1 VVEKYADDIIAYVI
15 GKQAGADLPQNIAE
29 AVERWCSV
37 NRIRL
42 NASKCKVMHTPSKSF
57 EPPIIKLADVSLQ
70 SVKEYKYLG
79 FYLNDTFDSRIQW
92 DRIQPKISQ
101 NIALLKQL
109 QCSGLKEEIL
119 VSVFK
124 SLVLSHLRYSSTI
137 LVACP
142 DGTKS
147 DMQVLQ
153 NTLLR
158 TIGITRDLAK
168 SKYGILD
175 VSELVS
181 KTSLEQ
187 VICILT
193 TDGKEPSDHRLSA
206 SFRDHRPYRIFRSAS
221 RCANRSSTET
231 ESYGPSTRQSV
242 RHRPSY
248 LVAAPAPT
256 ASSSTSASY
265 RERRTL
271 HKPFMSAAHQAMDAP
286 R

>member
-1 VVEKYADDIIAYVI
+1 MLGPVLFLIFIADINDYMPAGVSFEKYADDIIAYVI
-15 GKQAGADLPQNIAE
+15 GKQVGTDLPQQIAK
-29 AVERWCSV
+29 AVERWCSF
-37 NRIRL
+37 NRMRL

-57 EPPIIKLADVSLQ
+57 EPPIIKLADVPLQ

-79 FYLNDTFDSRIQW
+79 FYLKDTFDSRIQW

-153 NTLLR
+153 NTLFR
-158 TIGITRDLAK
+158 TIGITRDLTK

-175 VSELVS
+175 VSEFVS

-187 VICILT
+187 VT
-193 TDGKEPSDHRLSA
+193 PGH
-206 SFRDHRPYRIFRSAS
+206 
-221 RCANRSSTET
+221 
-231 ESYGPSTRQSV
+231 
-242 RHRPSY
+242 
-248 LVAAPAPT
+248 
-256 ASSSTSASY
+256 
-265 RERRTL
+265 L
-271 HKPFMSAAHQAMDAP
+271 HSHN
-286 R
+286 

>member
-1 VVEKYADDIIAYVI
+1 MY
-15 GKQAGADLPQNIAE
+15 
-29 AVERWCSV
+29 
-37 NRIRL
+37 
-42 NASKCKVMHTPSKSF
+42 
-57 EPPIIKLADVSLQ
+57 LA
-70 SVKEYKYLG
+70 
-79 FYLNDTFDSRIQW
+79 I
-92 DRIQPKISQ
+92 ISQ

-153 NTLLR
+153 NTFLR
-158 TIGITRDLAK
+158 TIGITRELAK
-168 SKYGILD
+168 SKYGVLD
-175 VSELVS
+175 VSEFVS

-206 SFRDHRPYRIFRSAS
+206 SI
-221 RCANRSSTET
+221 RSSTR
-231 ESYGPSTRQSV
+231 SHFPFCIPLCKPKFDRNAVISTRQSV
-242 RHRPSY
+242 QHRPSY
-248 LVAAPAPT
+248 LVAAPAQT
-256 ASSSTSASY
+256 ASSTRKAYSAQ
-265 RERRTL
+265 TL
-271 HKPFMSAAHQAMDAP
+271 HFRSPAGHGRA
-286 R
+286 